1 MGGVGRWRTERWP
14 LFCEGVGGCKSTSVR
29 EEIFRTTRTRVVT
42 LGFNIQ
48 SECLVVSDG
57 AESYIEGQYMT
68 SPTSEGVDM
77 H

>member
-1 MGGVGRWRTERWP
+1 M
-14 LFCEGVGGCKSTSVR
+14 
-29 EEIFRTTRTRVVT
+29 TTRTRAVT
-42 LGFNIQ
+42 LGFKIQ